1 MVTQQDMPFSLRMH
15 NRSPREI
22 LEKKAEMKRE
32 DKAGV
37 EDVEEK
43 EDVDKMVVEGEIRV
57 KLFYLGMIHRLRE
70 GGGAY

>member
-1 MVTQQDMPFSLRMH
+1 MH

-22 LEKKAEMKRE
+22 LGKKAEMKRE
-32 DKAGV
+32 DKAG
-37 EDVEEK
+37 VEEK

>member
-37 EDVEEK
+37 EDVEE

>member
-1 MVTQQDMPFSLRMH
+1 MVTQQDMPFSLRLH

-37 EDVEEK
+37 EDVEE